1 MAEAKTPTASYLPG
15 DDPDTVEANRRYQ
28 EALSKLTESLDTRK
42 NRFFD
47 PTLLAAAAGFLAPTQ
62 TGGFGESLGKAAA
75 NIGPA
80 EAAAQKEEQDILQ
93 QKLGVAGQGLELQ
106 RLKAR
111 DTELGNYLNP
121 QKVAPAAPQG
131 PLAGP
136 QAVPVAGPQAGP
148 LSGGAPNL
156 SEIRAQG
163 PTTAPPAAPMGALSQ
178 AAAPTPAAP
187 APAAPTVVGSPQ
199 GALTA
204 MESNKPPGY
213 EGVEGIQV
221 APANPNFMT
230 GRDYVK
236 LNRYD
241 KSKSPGDLIK
251 EGQEIEQKRYR
262 DKEGGVLDLA
272 TGKFYQYPTGK
283 TEEIQLY
290 GYPGTHKV
298 DARTAAKLSM
308 LAANDDPAYHDLA
321 ERVVKGPRKAAAGE
335 GKPGE
340 PARLKSQQELELETD
355 KQKKL
360 QGAEVTQEIEDRKNF
375 VQRGRDA
382 DDTITLAGQFRKFA
396 ADPNAAKMSGILN
409 NDKVSSGVA
418 RLVQDGIG
426 SGTFRIGIP
435 QIEDVMRNAGLSKE
449 DQAKYRTFLM
459 LTVESQLLKT
469 KYMKGSISNY
479 EDKLL
484 GNAGI
489 NAQDTPETIRMKA
502 DLFTRRAQFDRRV
515 AKDFKTSKMT
525 ADEYL
530 DSDRYTQMRDKY
542 NSDLADLSFGG
553 KMLVPASSPAAA
565 PAAGG
570 QPSPGFIRDPQ
581 TGVIRKKRAGE

>member
-1 MAEAKTPTASYLPG
+1 MATAPSASYLPG
-15 DDPDTVEANRRYQ
+15 EDPDAVEANRRYQ
-28 EALSKLTESLDTRK
+28 EALAKLTESLDTRK

-62 TGGFGESLGKAAA
+62 TGSFGESLGKAAA

-93 QKLGVAGQGLELQ
+93 QKLAVAGQGLELQ

-111 DTELGNYLNP
+111 DAELGRYLNP
-121 QKVAPAAPQG
+121 KEEAPAPTG
-131 PLAGP
+131 PLTGP
-136 QAVPVAGPQAGP
+136 QAAPINGP
-148 LSGGAPNL
+148 LSAPAPNL
-156 SEIRAQG
+156 SEIRAQ
-163 PTTAPPAAPMGALSQ
+163 APAAAPITPAAGALSQ
-178 AAAPTPAAP
+178 AAAPAPTAPSPAAP
-187 APAAPTVVGSPQ
+187 AVVGAPQ

-204 MESNKPPGY
+204 MEASKPPGY
-213 EGVEGIQV
+213 EGIEGIQV

-230 GRDYVK
+230 GRDYVR
-236 LNRYD
+236 LNRFD
-241 KSKSPGDLIK
+241 KTKSPGDLIK

-272 TGKFYQYPTGK
+272 TGKFYQFPTGK

-298 DARTAAKLSM
+298 DARTAARLSM
-308 LAANDDPAYHDLA
+308 LAAKDDPAYHDLA
-321 ERVVKGPRKAAAGE
+321 KRVIEGPRKPGPATE
-335 GKPGE
+335 GQKPTS
-340 PARLKSQQELELETD
+340 LMSVQELELETA
-355 KQKKL
+355 KKKTL
-360 QGAEVTQEIEDRKNF
+360 QGAEVTQEVEDRKNF

-396 ADPNAAKMSGILN
+396 ADPNAAKMAGILN

-426 SGTFRIGIP
+426 SGNFRIGVP
-435 QIEDVMRNAGLSKE
+435 QIEDVMRNAGLNRE

-459 LTVESQLLKT
+459 LTVESQLAKT
-469 KYMKGSISNY
+469 KYMKGAVSNF
-479 EDKLL
+479 EQGLL

-502 DLFTRRAQFDRRV
+502 DVFTRRAQFDRRV
-515 AKDFKTSKMT
+515 ARDFKTSKMT
-525 ADEYL
+525 ADDYL
-530 DSDRYTQMRDKY
+530 DSARYAEMRDQY
-542 NSDLADLSFGG
+542 NTDLADLSFGG
-553 KMLVPASSPAAA
+553 KALVPATAAPAA

-570 QPSPGFIRDPQ
+570 LKAAQDRVRQ
-581 TGVIRKKRAGE
+581 ELNKK